1 MTSNFKDASEISCVA
16 NADSGRLADAL
27 HSHAGKIHTKQAPR
41 NVSQLMHG
49 SRALNVR
56 FIRLKERRRFG
67 CRRADERAAAF
78 RAVVGSAGQRL
89 GTTRAYLRDRRH
101 ASRVV
106 AGARERQVDGVGVM
120 PGGGG
125 GGDPLQS
132 GAVVAERR
140 GRECSDVW
148 RRLRR
153 GGRQV
158 RI

>member
-1 MTSNFKDASEISCVA
+1 MRFPASRTPIA
-16 NADSGRLADAL
+16 ADWPMHYIATPE
-27 HSHAGKIHTKQAPR
+27 KYTR
-41 NVSQLMHG
+41 NKHRGMSVSQLIHG

-89 GTTRAYLRDRRH
+89 GTTRAYLRDRRR

-125 GGDPLQS
+125 GDPLQS

-140 GRECSDVW
+140 GRQCSDVW
-148 RRLRR
+148 RRRRR